1 MIAIPNVAL
10 PELEIALGLIGLT
23 VLFIILF
30 DILEPKKQRIT
41 GVIASVA
48 LLVGLFLT
56 VERLIS
62 IFYGTFTT
70 ETVSLLVFDAY
81 SYFFATVFLFVSFLV
96 TLFSLKFMKE
106 FERQGLYYALL
117 LLSTIGMTL
126 VASTLDL
133 IILVVGWELASMSAY
148 GLVAIK
154 RDEAVSIE
162 AALKYFITS
171 VIGFGITLF
180 GISLLFGL
188 TGSVN
193 LQQIYLV
200 TSNLSGSDMILG
212 YFAVALIISG
222 LGFKMAIVPF
232 HAWIPDTYSG
242 APTPVTTFLAAASKK
257 MGFAAVLRILIVALM
272 PFYDF
277 WALLFAVLAIITMTY
292 GNVVALTQ
300 KTMKRLM
307 AYSSISHAGYI
318 LIGITAIVSLSAQAG
333 VLLHIV
339 MHALMKIVAFG
350 SIMVV
355 TYQLNTDKI
364 DDYAGLRKRAPI
376 TSFLLTI
383 TLFSL
388 MGIPPLGG
396 FLSKY
401 LLFLGAVEA
410 GWAWLA
416 IIGVINS
423 VISVFYYFNIIKK
436 MYVDDPS
443 EAVMASNKKEPLSYV
458 VVLLI
463 ATILIVAFGLYPDPW
478 IVLAE
483 KVFVFP

>member
-1 MIAIPNVAL
+1 MIAILNVAL
-10 PELEIALGLIGLT
+10 PELEIALGLIGFT

-30 DILEPKKQRIT
+30 DILEPKKQRIA
-41 GVIASVA
+41 GVIASVV

-56 VERLIS
+56 VERLTS

-96 TLFSLKFMKE
+96 TLLSLKFMKE

-117 LLSTIGMTL
+117 LLSTIGMTI

-148 GLVAIK
+148 GLVAIR
-154 RDEAVSIE
+154 RDEAISIE

-171 VIGFGITLF
+171 VIGSGIALF

-200 TSNLSGSDMILG
+200 TSNLSGTDMILG

-222 LGFKMAIVPF
+222 FGFKMAIVPF

-277 WALLFAVLAIITMTY
+277 WSLLFAVFAIITMTY
-292 GNVVALTQ
+292 GNLVALTQ

-318 LIGITAIVSLSAQAG
+318 LIGITAIVSVSAQAG
-333 VLLHIV
+333 ILLHIV

-350 SIMVV
+350 AIMVV

-364 DDYAGLRKRAPI
+364 DDYAGLRKKAPI

-388 MGIPPLGG
+388 MGVPPLGG

-416 IIGVINS
+416 ILGVINS

-436 MYVDDPS
+436 MYVDEPS
-443 EAVMASNKKEPLSYV
+443 EAVMASNRKEPLSYV

-463 ATILIVAFGLYPDPW
+463 ATILIVAFGVYPDPW

-483 KVFVFP
+483 KVFVLP

>member
-1 MIAIPNVAL
+1 MIAILNVAL
-10 PELEIALGLIGLT
+10 PELEIALGLIGFT

-30 DILEPKKQRIT
+30 DILEPKKQRIA
-41 GVIASVA
+41 GVIASVV

-56 VERLIS
+56 VERLTS

-96 TLFSLKFMKE
+96 TLLSLKFMKE

-117 LLSTIGMTL
+117 LLSTIGMTI

-148 GLVAIK
+148 GLVAIR
-154 RDEAVSIE
+154 RDEAISIE

-171 VIGFGITLF
+171 VIGSGIALF

-200 TSNLSGSDMILG
+200 TSNLSGTDMILG

-222 LGFKMAIVPF
+222 FGFKMAIVPF

-277 WALLFAVLAIITMTY
+277 WSLLFAVLAIITMTY
-292 GNVVALTQ
+292 GNLVALTQ

-350 SIMVV
+350 AIMVV

-364 DDYAGLRKRAPI
+364 DDYAGLRKKAPI

-388 MGIPPLGG
+388 MGVPPLGG

-416 IIGVINS
+416 ILGVINS

-436 MYVDDPS
+436 MYVDEPS
-443 EAVMASNKKEPLSYV
+443 EAVITSNRKEPLSYV

-478 IVLAE
+478 IILAE

>member
-1 MIAIPNVAL
+1 MITILNVAL
-10 PELEIALGLIGLT
+10 SELEIALSLIGLT
-23 VLFIILF
+23 VLLIILF

-41 GVIASVA
+41 GVIAGLA
-48 LLVGLFLT
+48 LLVSLFLT
-56 VERLIS
+56 VERLVT

-70 ETVSLLVFDAY
+70 ETASLLVFDAY
-81 SYFFATVFLFVSFLV
+81 SYFFATVFLFVSLLV
-96 TLFSLKFMKE
+96 TLLSLKYMKE

-117 LLSTIGMTL
+117 LLSTIGMTI

>member
-1 MIAIPNVAL
+1 MITLMNVAL
-10 PELEIALGLIGLT
+10 SELEIALGLLGLT
-23 VLFIILF
+23 VLIIILF
-30 DILEPKKQRIT
+30 DFFEPKKQR
-41 GVIASVA
+41 VACVVASLV
-48 LLVGLFLT
+48 LLISLGLT

-70 ETVSLLVFDAY
+70 ETSSLLVFDAY
-81 SYFFATVFLFVSFLV
+81 SYFFATLFLFVALSV
-96 TLFSLKFMKE
+96 TLLSLKGMSSIK
-106 FERQGLYYALL
+106 RQGLYYALL
-117 LLSTIGMTL
+117 LLSTMGMTI

-154 RDEAVSIE
+154 RDDALSIE
-162 AALKYFITS
+162 AALKYFVTS
-171 VIGFGITLF
+171 VIGSGIVLF

-200 TSNLSGSDMILG
+200 VSHLSGSDMAVG
-212 YFAVALIISG
+212 YLAVALIISG
-222 LGFKMAIVPF
+222 FGFKMAVVPF

-257 MGFAAVLRILIVALM
+257 MGFAAVLRILIVALL
-272 PFYDF
+272 PFYSF
-277 WALLFAVLAIITMTY
+277 WSLLFAIFAILTMTY
-292 GNVVALTQ
+292 GNIVALTQ

-318 LIGITAIVSLSAQAG
+318 MLGITAIVSVTAQAG

-350 SIMVV
+350 AIMVV
-355 TYQLNTDKI
+355 TYQLSTDKI

-388 MGIPPLGG
+388 MGVPPLGG

-416 IIGVINS
+416 LIGVINS

-436 MYVDDPS
+436 MYVDEPS
-443 EAVMASNKKEPLSYV
+443 EAVLSSNKKEPLSYI
-458 VVLLI
+458 VVLVI
-463 ATILIVAFGLYPDPW
+463 ATILIVAFGFYPNPW
-478 IVLAE
+478 IALAQ
-483 KVFVFP
+483 KIFVFP

>member
-148 GLVAIK
+148 GLVAIR
-154 RDEAVSIE
+154 RDEAISIE

-171 VIGFGITLF
+171 VIGSGIALF

-200 TSNLSGSDMILG
+200 TSNLSGTDMILG

-222 LGFKMAIVPF
+222 IGFKMAIVPF

-277 WALLFAVLAIITMTY
+277 WSLLFAVLAIITMTY